1 MSSNLEIIKKCQ
13 FCDSEFIAK
22 TLVTRYCSHKCNSR
36 HYKKKERDKKIN
48 AATSDK
54 VASQNSKI
62 IYNPEINSKDFL
74 SIKETSSLLGIS
86 ERTIFRL
93 VKSGVLISN
102 KVGGRRILKRSDIN
116 KLFQ

>member
-1 MSSNLEIIKKCQ
+1 MSSNLEIIKKCL
-13 FCDSEFIAK
+13 FCESEFIAK

-36 HYKKKERDKKIN
+36 HYKKIQRDKKIN
-48 AATSDK
+48 EATADN
-54 VASQNSKI
+54 AIIQNNKI
-62 IYNPEINSKDFL
+62 AYNPEINSKDFL

>member
-1 MSSNLEIIKKCQ
+1 MSSNLEIIKKCL
-13 FCDSEFIAK
+13 FCESEFIAK

-48 AATSDK
+48 AATEK
-54 VASQNSKI
+54 VPSQNIKI
-62 IYNPEINSKDFL
+62 VYNPEINSKDFL

-93 VKSGVLISN
+93 VKSGELISN